1 MEAVASIGAKT
12 NSYGAT
18 MNDDRLTEKLAA
30 QVLGWKAVP
39 GRFIKSGRS
48 WIPRWRFQPLAE
60 LADAFQLLDR
70 AAHHYTLTR
79 DGRTFT
85 AEIRAGSGRGI
96 ASGELKAR
104 TITLAVA
111 RALGLEVD

>member
-1 MEAVASIGAKT
+1 
-12 NSYGAT
+12 
-18 MNDDRLTEKLAA
+18 MNDDRLTDQLALR
-30 QVLGWKAVP
+30 VMGWKAAP
-39 GRFIKSGRS
+39 DRFVKSGRS
-48 WIPRWRFQPLAE
+48 WIPRWRFRPFEE

-70 AAHHYTLTR
+70 AADKYTLQR

-85 AEIRAGSGRGI
+85 AEIRCGAGLAT

-111 RALGLEVD
+111 RALGLEADK